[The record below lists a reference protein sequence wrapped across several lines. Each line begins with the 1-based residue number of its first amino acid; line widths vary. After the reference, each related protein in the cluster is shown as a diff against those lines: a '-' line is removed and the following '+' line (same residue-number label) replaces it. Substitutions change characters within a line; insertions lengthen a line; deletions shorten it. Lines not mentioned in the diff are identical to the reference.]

1 MPTLTADSP
10 LHDLLEEFPFLV
22 EFLGEFNPK
31 FAMLK
36 NPEMRATAGRFATLG
51 MVAGMG
57 GMALDELIGAI
68 EQEIRR
74 QAMDGKDEG
83 AAVEAADITESED
96 TGPGG
101 SGPEDTGSEDTGSE
115 DAGSEDTGP
124 KDAGSDASSG
134 TGSRAEK
141 AAELKSIIEDL
152 HGGLSPDLAKSR
164 FDEVVREARG

>member
-74 QAMDGKDEG
+74 QARDGKDEG
-83 AAVEAADITESED
+83 AAVQA
-96 TGPGG
+96 
-101 SGPEDTGSEDTGSE
+101 
-115 DAGSEDTGP
+115 
-124 KDAGSDASSG
+124 ASSPF
-134 TGSRAEK
+134 S
-141 AAELKSIIEDL
+141 AA
-152 HGGLSPDLAKSR
+152 
-164 FDEVVREARG
+164 